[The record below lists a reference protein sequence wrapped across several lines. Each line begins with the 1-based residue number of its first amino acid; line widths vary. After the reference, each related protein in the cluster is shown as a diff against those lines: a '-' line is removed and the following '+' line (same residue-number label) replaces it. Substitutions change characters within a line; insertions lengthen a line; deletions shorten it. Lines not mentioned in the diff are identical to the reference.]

1 MISRRVMK
9 AVKGLGNVF
18 VKCCMT
24 FRRAN
29 SASTMSK
36 KSRHTS
42 LIPYVEYY
50 LSITFPEFGCSE
62 SILWSSVF
70 LSFFADEKSIS
81 FTFECGTSVT

>member
-1 MISRRVMK
+1 MILRHVMK

-24 FRRAN
+24 FRRAH

-36 KSRHTS
+36 KSRPTS

-50 LSITFPEFGCSE
+50 FVYVFIRIIPCHFNTFS
-62 SILWSSVF
+62 
-70 LSFFADEKSIS
+70 
-81 FTFECGTSVT
+81 

>member
-1 MISRRVMK
+1 MILRHVMK

-50 LSITFPEFGCSE
+50 F
-62 SILWSSVF
+62 V
-70 LSFFADEKSIS
+70 
-81 FTFECGTSVT
+81 